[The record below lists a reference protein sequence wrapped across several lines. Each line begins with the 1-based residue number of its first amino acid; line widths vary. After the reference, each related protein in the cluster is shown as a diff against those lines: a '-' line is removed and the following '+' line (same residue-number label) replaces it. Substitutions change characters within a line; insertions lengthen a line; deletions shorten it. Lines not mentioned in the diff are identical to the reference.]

1 MKTKLRRVSKRSLSM
16 VLSVVVLLSCMVI
29 GQIPVHAYNNFT
41 MIGNFNNWTVD
52 DNNYRSQNGYLYY
65 DLTDYIGK
73 TIYFMAS
80 LDGNWSGPSGSGDV
94 SVTTGNNYTLQWQSG
109 QAMKYTV
116 KHGYV
121 GFRCNNMTFNFTDAD
136 PVYKLYNSS
145 NVLGTFTHSDSSN
158 VFTTT
163 ATLAANT
170 TYSLSILNTKTSKY
184 YRDTSTLTA
193 GTEGVTLYRYNDS
206 SSNTVSFKSG
216 VAGTYTFKWTQRQSE
231 GSDLSDGNYDGTLT
245 VTAPTTYTISY
256 NKGTYGTGTNTTD
269 TKVKDVELTL
279 KNAIFTRAGYAQTGW
294 STTAA
299 GTTKAY
305 DLGGTY
311 TANASTTLYPYWE
324 RTTCDITF
332 AQPTNGSI
340 TYNNSTASP
349 VTINYGSDASLVI
362 AANDGFVIES
372 LTDGSAVSAAEDKT
386 SYTYTISNIEN
397 DHTISATMKAR
408 TYTVTCEGENVN
420 YTTNPTS
427 GTYGQ
432 TVNFVVTGIDSNYVI
447 SNAPIGTY
455 VDKDGVEHSITI
467 TSDGDG
473 QYHFTQPKGN
483 VTITTN
489 AVKTPRTVTL
499 SLGAHVN
506 FVSAFDGNITY
517 TPNPSN
523 QITVSDGSSLVVT
536 VSYDDG
542 YEYYNSTTGFKVGGT
557 NSTTFTKTITGT
569 TTLSVNAKAKKYTVT
584 FPTDPSHYSFNKTT
598 GSYDY
603 ASTINYTITPVD
615 GYYISN
621 VTGTGVTYNSSNN
634 TGTVT
639 VPLNGTTLSVSYGE
653 YKYNVTATAE
663 NGTINQGASTN
674 PGKYTTATV
683 KATPNAGYK
692 FKEWVTTGGVTYTS
706 TAVAGD
712 TTQVTATINAT
723 AVGTIKAVFEPV
735 YHTIN
740 YSANNAAFSDKTTS
754 AYVGQTVSFKVKAD
768 KGYTITAVSVAP
780 SQGSG
785 ITPTKGSTDSNGYTT
800 YTFTMPANSSA
811 TYYVNVTATTTAI
824 TPTIDVT
831 YYNSETATT
840 TKSSGTGTTSSRKS
854 ETISFTNASS
864 YPAETAFKIY
874 DGSTELYSGTN
885 SGTTSITRQLEAGT
899 HTLKVSVIFAN
910 TTLNTS
916 TVTLT
921 VNQAREVTVKS
932 PKYGGKI
939 TATYTNDFGTTN
951 RTTTPNADATNTIY
965 VKSGSNVTVAKN
977 SGSGTLADVY
987 FNNTSKGTSAFAVS
1001 SNGAITAKFYSDFY
1015 IKGFDGIWT
1024 AANENRFLY
1033 TDEEDILTLEHHF
1046 SQKTTTEFKVYK
1058 EMNKTEYQWFGGSS
1072 LSITDSVS
1080 NQILSSGNDYTNVS
1094 FTNNSI
1100 TGNYTFTIDVST
1112 IENYTQSN
1120 NLSLTIE
1127 VPLTEHTITY
1137 ASGYYSSTTA
1147 PAVGLYNRAITFN
1160 ATANSEYYID
1170 SVTVTTNTDSTNV
1183 DVTDNGDDT
1192 YSFIMPDDNVT
1203 VTVNTTQTYDITYY
1217 VDLHSNANVP
1227 KISIMDGNGTG
1238 ASAKRGKANITM
1250 TQQQSS
1256 TVYAATI
1263 PTPIA
1268 GSSGNYS
1275 GLYVKVKAGDESS
1288 ILSLATNQI
1297 SNYLMS
1303 SNTLWI
1309 EAANE
1314 KSLTLTPVYKTNTST
1329 AVSDSTKKRIYV
1341 ARPSSWASENMGVY
1355 YWGAVSCSDWDHGVK
1370 MTKIGTDSS
1379 YAYYYVDVPK
1389 EMDNFIVQGWGANT
1403 AQGNYSKSQTNNIE
1417 NITSTENYFVLK
1429 KGTGDNYD
1437 VDKRTTAELPSYTRY
1452 VESVGMNVDEI
1463 TKNGNVNI
1471 KPTYK
1476 GGKITYSSN
1485 NPNIVVNSEGY
1496 ITSVAKGTADITV
1509 TIYSEV
1515 GAKATSLASGNGDVL
1530 TFNISV
1536 NVNDPN
1542 VFEGFKIMSYNT
1554 KTSTISIPKQNN
1566 NQPGYIDSIS
1576 TYVTGVTNVDKADKT
1591 GYASSAILTPTKS
1604 NNKDVSY
1611 TVKYA
1616 APNNICNGYSD
1627 IRVNLK
1633 EITTKSNHHTET
1645 GQRYGYDHWEIDG
1658 VNGTKHT
1665 PKIDAV
1671 SQTDTNG
1678 VETATTSNFVL
1689 SGTANNIIFAEY
1701 TYVDVTFNFKYYEY
1715 NTTRKVATQDAN
1727 GNTVYVDKEYYQY
1740 DKDYVGE
1747 ETIGASGW
1755 NTVPS
1760 SYEGTFDI
1768 SQPTHIERKYK
1779 VTDHEVR
1786 GKTSEGINEDNL
1798 VNDIADA
1805 LKDVPENSY
1814 YNYTLNS
1821 SSVKK
1826 ITADGSYKAT
1836 VDVVLQH
1843 TPKTY
1848 VVKLNGTQKYYND
1861 NGTNRNFYYQE
1872 YADLSVDTES
1882 VWKTTNAQNQDI
1894 ANAVTMATGKSYR
1907 FRVTDNTY
1915 LKTSE
1920 YSDTGNDLE
1929 DAEKDIRCAVDYSG
1943 HEITHE
1949 AKKGQENAQNPD
1961 LVEKIINNFYIADFF
1976 DPSKVLDP
1984 DSDPNNSHTHIPYDD
1999 VKFVGGGVMYYSLD
2013 HSTQEPNQSVVDYG
2027 FVNDDGTADKDAL
2040 TEFIKDRIQE
2050 NNGSQYADGDTDLA
2064 NAVAYGTEIEAKV
2077 YKENNRSTGLVYRY
2091 LPYESYDRDNQ
2102 GAIIKDPTTNEY
2114 KTTINSN
2121 TFRYSNALKAYQ
2133 YIYASKAENK
2143 ATNDGK
2149 DMRLYA
2155 YYIYSYT
2162 KYDNDTGIPY
2172 TDYKVVISDSYA
2184 DASTYWSNP
2193 NPNS

>member
-16 VLSVVVLLSCMVI
+16 VLSVFVLLSCMVI

-52 DNNYRSQNGYLYY
+52 NNNYRSQNGYLYY

-73 TIYFMAS
+73 TIYFKAS

-94 SVTTGNNYTLQWQSG
+94 SVTTGSNYTLQWNSG

-145 NVLGTFTHSDSSN
+145 NVLGTFTHSNSSN

-362 AANDGFVIES
+362 AANDGYVIES
-372 LTDGSAVSAAEDKT
+372 LTDGSAVSAAVDKT

-408 TYTVTCEGENVN
+408 TYTVTCGGENVN

-427 GTYGQ
+427 GTYNS
-432 TVNFVVTGIDSNYVI
+432 TVTFKVAGTDSTYVI
-447 SNAPIGTY
+447 TDAPTGKY

-467 TSDGDG
+467 TSDGNG

-489 AVKTPRTVTL
+489 AVKTPRTVKL

-506 FVSAFDGNITY
+506 FVSAQVGTTSY
-517 TPNPSN
+517 TPNSSN

-542 YEYYNSTTGFKVGGT
+542 YEYNNSTTGFIVGGT
-557 NSTTFTKTITGT
+557 NSTTFTKTITGN
-569 TTLSVNAKAKKYTVT
+569 TTLSVNAKAKKYMVT
-584 FPTDPSHYSFNKTT
+584 FPTDSSHYSFNKTT

-706 TAVAGD
+706 TAAAGD

-723 AVGTIKAVFEPV
+723 AAGTIKAVFEPV

-740 YSANNAAFSDKTTS
+740 YSADNAAFSDKTTS

-785 ITPTKGSTDSNGYTT
+785 ITPTEGSTDSNGYTT

-824 TPTIDVT
+824 TPTINVT
-831 YYNSETATT
+831 YYTSETATT
-840 TKSSGTGTTSSRKS
+840 TKSSGSGTTSSRKS

-864 YPAETAFKIY
+864 YPAGTAFKIY

-885 SGTTSITRQLEAGT
+885 SGTTSITRQLQAGT

-939 TATYTNDFGTTN
+939 TATYTNDFGTAN
-951 RTTTPNADATNTIY
+951 QTTTPNADTTNTIY
-965 VKSGSNVTVAKN
+965 VKSGSNVTVSKN

-1001 SNGAITAKFYSDFY
+1001 SDGAITALFKSAVTLRGTIPNTTWDGVPMYYNDNEASANWVVTKVNVTSAGTYQFKIHDGTNWYGYGTSSDGGSV
-1015 IKGFDGIWT
+1015 I
-1024 AANENRFLY
+1024 
-1033 TDEEDILTLEHHF
+1033 TDETSSTGVTFNSGDSYKNAGF
-1046 SQKTTTEFKVYK
+1046 KATT
-1058 EMNKTEYQWFGGSS
+1058 
-1072 LSITDSVS
+1072 
-1080 NQILSSGNDYTNVS
+1080 
-1094 FTNNSI
+1094 
-1100 TGNYTFTIDVST
+1100 TGNYTFKFNTST
-1112 IENYTQSN
+1112 HKVIVEMPLNEHDITYSGSNYTTDGTNPSIATYKEDV
-1120 NLSLTIE
+1120 TINA
-1127 VPLTEHTITY
+1127 VA
-1137 ASGYYSSTTA
+1137 ASG
-1147 PAVGLYNRAITFN
+1147 
-1160 ATANSEYYID
+1160 YYID
-1170 SVTVTTNTDSTNV
+1170 SVTVTKETDSASV
-1183 DVTDNGDDT
+1183 SVTDNGNDT
-1192 YSFIMPDDNVT
+1192 YSFKMPDDDIT
-1203 VTVNTTQTYDITYY
+1203 VKINTSKTYDITYY
-1217 VDLHSNANVP
+1217 VDLHTNANVP

-1263 PTPIA
+1263 ATPIA

-1275 GLYVKVKAGDESS
+1275 GLYVKVEAGDESS

-1297 SNYLMS
+1297 SSYLMS
-1303 SNTLWI
+1303 SKTLWI

-1355 YWGAVSCSDWDHGVK
+1355 YWGSVSCTDWDHGVK

-1403 AQGNYSKSQTNNIE
+1403 SIGNYSKSQTNNIE

-1429 KGTGDNYD
+1429 EGTGDNYD

-1463 TKNGNVNI
+1463 TNNGNVNI

-1496 ITSVAKGTADITV
+1496 ITSVAKGTANITV
-1509 TIYSEV
+1509 KIYSEV

-1530 TFNISV
+1530 TFTISV
-1536 NVNDPN
+1536 TVNDPN

-1554 KTSTISIPKQNN
+1554 KISTISIPLQSG

-1576 TYVTGVTNVDKADKT
+1576 TYVTGVTNVDAADKT
-1591 GYASSAILTPTKS
+1591 GYASSAILTPTPS
-1604 NNKDVSY
+1604 SGNAVSY
-1611 TVKYA
+1611 TVEYA
-1616 APNNICNGYSD
+1616 APNNIINGYSD

-1633 EITTKSNHHTET
+1633 EITTKSNHHTTT

-1658 VNGTKHT
+1658 VNGKDLT

-1671 SQTDTNG
+1671 SQTDSNG

-1689 SGTANNIIFAEY
+1689 SGTTYNIIFDEY

-1715 NTTRKVATQDAN
+1715 NTTRKAATQDAN

-1740 DKDYVGE
+1740 DKDYVGN

-1760 SYEGTFDI
+1760 SYEGTFDR
-1768 SQPTHIERKYK
+1768 SQPTHIERTYK

-1786 GKTSEGINEDNL
+1786 EKTSAGINKDNL
-1798 VNDIADA
+1798 IDDGNIADA
-1805 LKDVPENSY
+1805 LKDGPENSY

-1821 SSVKK
+1821 SSVKT
-1826 ITADGSYKAT
+1826 ITRNGPYKAT

-1861 NGTNRNFYYQE
+1861 NGNNRNFYYQE
-1872 YADLSVDTES
+1872 YADLSVNTDS

-1915 LKTSE
+1915 LKTSA
-1920 YSDTGNDLE
+1920 YSATGNDLE

-1949 AKKGQENAQNPD
+1949 AKKGQENSQNPD

-1984 DSDPNNSHTHIPYDD
+1984 DSDPNNSGTHIPYDD

-2184 DASTYWSNP
+2184 DASTYWNNP
-2193 NPNS
+2193 V